1 MYFFIIILFLFFFCS
16 PCIEYMLCVVFFW
29 KLILTAPRAYNT
41 IDTAIMCIVYDRA
54 PHYNIYY
61 IHTQLSLPFRA
72 MRFFFLTVFLF
83 YFLLNTSRE
92 IPSRFVF
99 IYINARLYV
108 STHELKGRMGIL
120 AGYYIRYLY

>member
-1 MYFFIIILFLFFFCS
+1 MYIFLLLFHFWFFFLFTLYSVHVECS
-16 PCIEYMLCVVFFW
+16 FFFW

-83 YFLLNTSRE
+83 LF
-92 IPSRFVF
+92 F
-99 IYINARLYV
+99 AQ
-108 STHELKGRMGIL
+108 H
-120 AGYYIRYLY
+120 